1 MIKSVIRCRN
11 DMVIVFDEKGKQV
24 FEYQGYY
31 NDVRE
36 KILKNTRPDT
46 QFSHECEGEPD
57 LIHIPRE
64 DW

>member
-24 FEYQGYY
+24 SEYQGYY

-36 KILKNTRPDT
+36 KILKNTPPDT
-46 QFSHECEGEPD
+46 HFSREYEGESD

-64 DW
+64 EW